1 MRDTAISDALAPA
14 GLVLLPVPVPVEVC
28 PTQGA
33 RVSSCSPGD
42 GRIDEVVDLAQ
53 PDGLERFDEAWLRLA
68 TRMGLFAED
77 GAFLLAV
84 TLDPDNEYSRWT
96 PVRLA
101 ERWNISGRNPGTI
114 SGPIGSGGLLTAS
127 MDGEVIISGTTWQ
140 DGTASAVGVPHPYR
154 AEPIRRY
161 VQMMLDEGEVPAGTE
176 EGVRNWL
183 MRA

>member
-1 MRDTAISDALAPA
+1 MRDTVVSDALARA
-14 GLVLLPVPVPVEVC
+14 GLLLLSVPVPAEVC
-28 PTQGA
+28 PPQGA
-33 RVSSCSPGD
+33 WVSSCSPAD

-68 TRMGLFAED
+68 TRMSLFAGD

-84 TLDPDNEYSRWT
+84 TLDPDNEYPLWT
-96 PVRLA
+96 PVRLT
-101 ERWNISGRNPGTI
+101 ERWNVSGRNPGTI
-114 SGPIGSGGLLTAS
+114 SGPIGSGGLLAAS

-140 DGTASAVGVPHPYR
+140 DGTASALGVPHPYR

-161 VQMMLDEGEVPAGTE
+161 VQGMLDEGELPAGTE
-176 EGVRNWL
+176 DGVRNWL

>member
-1 MRDTAISDALAPA
+1 MPA
-14 GLVLLPVPVPVEVC
+14 
-28 PTQGA
+28 
-33 RVSSCSPGD
+33 D

-77 GAFLLAV
+77 GAFLLGV
-84 TLDPDNEYSRWT
+84 TLDPDNEYPVWT

-101 ERWNISGRNPGTI
+101 ERWNVSGRNPGTV
-114 SGPIGSGGLLTAS
+114 SGPVGGGLLAS
-127 MDGEVIISGTTWQ
+127 SLDGEVIIEGTTWQ

-161 VQMMLDEGEVPAGTE
+161 VQGMLDAGEIPSGTE
-176 EGVRNWL
+176 DGVRNWL
-183 MRA
+183 ARA